1 MAGSEWSN
9 NIRRLLGLHDLEKG
23 EAAKL
28 LGVSAQAVS
37 EWTSKTRKE
46 GTREPNVSTLQRV
59 AEFFELPGSLAWTPF
74 GELLSGPL
82 SDHERFERVEKKIR
96 ASRTP
101 LRAVNSGK
109 ATGKRQAS
117 SSTGKAKGR

>member
-1 MAGSEWSN
+1 MASLWAD
-9 NIRRLLGLHDLEKG
+9 NIRRILGIHDLRAG

-37 EWTSKTRKE
+37 EWTSRTRKE
-46 GTREPNVSTLQRV
+46 GTRTPHVATLERV

-74 GELLSGPL
+74 RELLSGPL
-82 SDHERFERVEKKIR
+82 SDPERYDRVEDKIR
-96 ASRTP
+96 RSRTK
-101 LRAVNSGK
+101 LRAVDSGK

-117 SSTGKAKGR
+117 KSTDKAKAR